1 MENQILEITIKNI
14 KGTQNKSIKFD
25 CLIPNKINIVVGRNG
40 SGKSTF
46 VKALSYLNGKFQ
58 LKDEDIYD
66 DDILNNPPSVE
77 IDYKN
82 NNKSEQYIATIE
94 SNSIREKFNF
104 NVINS
109 PIYAKDISQ
118 NFGGFNSNKAK
129 LAVRECEII
138 KVKKRDDFNY
148 SIKTIKNYFDNDW
161 KKCLNNLSEL
171 FESETFL
178 LEYIEMLDKLD
189 GSRVN
194 LHVDNMI
201 AYVEKCGNR
210 TADEIKSYLTGTAN
224 LNEFFQKQTINDL
237 YLLLK
242 KEKGNANDAD
252 IVFDIIQLQK
262 YKYDKNELKKH
273 LAFLTN
279 KKQVESIN
287 EIFNSLN
294 TTNRRITKVSKD
306 VLMLSLPEA
315 NKVSNGE
322 RDLMYFIA
330 RMLHLMYNPF
340 KTKLNVIVIDEIF
353 DYLDGAN
360 LLAFQYFMSSLI
372 NDCKKY
378 NYKYYFILF
387 THLDPNYFNN
397 FILNKNVKVSYFDTP
412 LLSEESCYERMLYNR
427 DDCANKDLFSK
438 YYLHYHPDDYTPTND
453 MLCDYEKEFV
463 EEYPNSKLFI
473 QSCII
478 EYNKYMNSEKYNIFM
493 LCTLVRIAS
502 EKLIYSLLDYDS
514 RKQFLDKHGK
524 NKIAYAE
531 EKIEIPDIVYFVKTF
546 YNEAEHIKKE
556 SVDSLKNKLYLRINT
571 LAVKKIIKE
580 IIEISQIIQNI

>member
-1 MENQILEITIKNI
+1 MENQILKITIKNI

-25 CLIPNKINIVVGRNG
+25 CLIPNKINIIVGRNG

-58 LKDEDIYD
+58 LEDEDIYGD
-66 DDILNNPPSVE
+66 DVLNNPPSVE

-82 NNKSEQYIATIE
+82 NNKSEQYIATIK

-109 PIYAKDISQ
+109 PVYAKDISQ
-118 NFGGFNSNKAK
+118 NFGGFSSNKAK
-129 LAVRECEII
+129 LAIREYEII
-138 KVKKRDDFNY
+138 KVKKRYDFNY
-148 SIKTIKNYFDNDW
+148 SIKTIKNYFKNDW

-178 LEYIEMLDKLD
+178 FEYIEMLDKLD
-189 GSRVN
+189 GIRVN
-194 LHVDNMI
+194 LYVDNMI

-210 TADEIKSYLTGTAN
+210 TADEIKSHLTGTAN
-224 LNEFFQKQTINDL
+224 LNEFLQKQTINDL

-273 LAFLTN
+273 LAFLIN

-294 TTNRRITKVSKD
+294 TTNRRIIKVSKD

-330 RMLHLMYNPF
+330 AMLHLMYNPF

-378 NYKYYFILF
+378 NYKYYFMLF
-387 THLDPNYFNN
+387 THLDPNYFKN

-412 LLSEESCYERMLYNR
+412 LLSEESSYERMLYNR
-427 DDCANKDLFSK
+427 DDCVNKDFFSK
-438 YYLHYHPDDYTPTND
+438 YYLHYHPDDYTATNEK
-453 MLCDYEKEFV
+453 LCDFEKDFV

-473 QSCII
+473 QSCIN
-478 EYNKYMNSEKYNIFM
+478 EYNKYMNSDKYNIFM

-502 EKLIYSLLDYDS
+502 EKILYRLLDNKS
-514 RKQFLDKHGK
+514 RQQFLDKNGP
-524 NKIAYAE
+524 NKITYAE
-531 EKIEIPDIVYFVKTF
+531 EKIEIPDVVYFVKTF
-546 YNEAEHIKKE
+546 YNEAEHPKKE
-556 SVDSLKNKLYLRINT
+556 GVDSLKNKLYLRINT
-571 LAVKKIIKE
+571 LAVKKLIKE
-580 IIEISQIIQNI
+580 VIDISQIIQNI